1 MILLKSIMIS
11 GRTLGQGAT
20 CEAKMSPEFFKAV
33 SVCSLSE
40 EDYGSLGLAEGEG
53 NVLVTT
59 PFGHVVVS
67 VRRDEGLPQG
77 IIFIPMGP
85 WANALVGPDTC
96 GCGTPRFKG
105 IEAQVEPTMAK
116 VKDVRELFRGLGR
129 AEP

>member
-1 MILLKSIMIS
+1 
-11 GRTLGQGAT
+11 
-20 CEAKMSPEFFKAV
+20 MSPEFFKAV

-40 EDYGSLGLAEGEG
+40 EDYSSLGLAEGEG

-59 PFGHVVVS
+59 PFGQVVVS
-67 VRRDEGLPQG
+67 VRQDEGLPRG

-105 IEAQVEPTMAK
+105 IEATVEPTMAE
-116 VKDVRELFRGLGR
+116 VKSVRELFRGLGR
-129 AEP
+129 AGP

>member
-1 MILLKSIMIS
+1 
-11 GRTLGQGAT
+11 
-20 CEAKMSPEFFKAV
+20 MSPEFFKAV

-40 EDYGSLGLAEGEG
+40 EDYGSLGLAEEDG

-59 PFGHVVVS
+59 HFGQVVVS
-67 VRRDEGLPQG
+67 VRRDEGLPHG

-105 IEAQVEPTMAK
+105 IEATVEPTMAK
-116 VKDVRELFRGLGR
+116 VKDVRELFRGLGG
-129 AEP
+129 AGP